1 MVSSTAHLLHTL
13 AALASL
19 ALFTVPG
26 ASSWPVVANPVYPGA
41 RAPKDSLPPLIPI
54 EALYES
60 PLIQWGGISPDGR
73 WLSYIKPWRGH
84 LNVFVRPV
92 GSENERPVTRDS
104 VRSISS
110 YWWSAD
116 GKRILWIQDR
126 GGDENYHLYV
136 ANIGDTASRAL
147 DLTPFKN
154 VEVELLSLPARTPD
168 IVILTMNNRNP
179 ELADA
184 YRGNLATGALEL
196 AARNPGNFVG
206 YTADLANQVRAATA
220 IDSAGHYSLWARDS
234 EQTPWRMVKSYSV
247 EDRISPQRFSSDGRL
262 YAISN
267 QGSNL
272 GRLVLIDLGPGRE
285 DVVDSD
291 PLAQSD
297 IYQVFFDDLTGEL
310 LATSYIGDTAR
321 IYAKTPDMQRLLNA
335 TRRVGGGVVELG
347 NGTRDRSRWV
357 VTLHTP
363 TKPAVTYLYGEA
375 TGRLEKF
382 YEPRPWLAKYQF
394 APMKPIAFTAR
405 DGTPLSGYVTLPLG
419 KTPRNLPLVVLVHGG
434 PWGDR
439 DKWEFRSDVQMLAN
453 RGYAVLNVNYRGTTG
468 LGKSF
473 ARAAK
478 KQFAGAMHT
487 DLLDGVAYLA
497 KQELIDTTR
506 VAIMGGSY
514 GGYATLVGL
523 TFTPD
528 KFACGVDYAGTS
540 SLVTLLESFPP
551 SWKPFLPRS
560 WYPFVGD
567 PRDSADRADMIARS
581 PLFRADSARAPL
593 LIFQGANDPRVT
605 KTQADQ
611 IAMAWRRRGIPV
623 TYLLASNEGHGFGE
637 AATALAVNRATE
649 QFLGNCLG
657 GRVEPASSP
666 VVEAAVKGM
675 LVDVT
680 RLPMR

>member
-1 MVSSTAHLLHTL
+1 MHFPPAPFIHTL
-13 AALASL
+13 TALASL
-19 ALFTVPG
+19 AGLTDHRP
-26 ASSWPVVANPVYPGA
+26 P
-41 RAPKDSLPPLIPI
+41 RDSLPLLIPI

-60 PLIQWGGISPDGR
+60 PVVEWGGISPDGR
-73 WLSYIKPWRGH
+73 WLSYIKPWHGH
-84 LNVFVRPV
+84 ANVFVRPV
-92 GSENERPVTRDS
+92 GSKKERPVTRDS

-126 GGDENYHLYV
+126 AGDENYHLFV
-136 ANIGDTASRAL
+136 ASITDTSSKAL

-154 VEVELLSLPARTPD
+154 VEVELLSLPAATPNTA
-168 IVILTMNNRNP
+168 IITMNNRNP

-184 YRGNLATGALEL
+184 YRVDLTTGKLEL
-196 AARNPGNFVG
+196 AATNPGSFVG
-206 YTADLANQVRAATA
+206 YVSDPGNKVRAAIA
-220 IDSAGHYSLWARDS
+220 IDSSGHYSLWARDS
-234 EQTPWRMVKSYSV
+234 EQTTWRMVKTYSV
-247 EDRISPQRFSSDGRL
+247 EDRITPTRFAANGEL

-267 QGSNL
+267 QGSDLN
-272 GRLVLIDLGPGRE
+272 RLVSIDLVSGRE
-285 DVVDSD
+285 TIVDSD
-291 PLAQSD
+291 PLGQSD
-297 IYQVFFDDLTGEL
+297 IDRVLFDDLTGEL
-310 LATSYIGDTAR
+310 LMTRYIGDTAR
-321 IYAKTPDMQRLLNA
+321 MYAKTPDMRRLLEA
-335 TRRVGGGVVELG
+335 TRRMGGGVVEMG
-347 NGTRDRSRWV
+347 NGTRDRSRWI

-363 TKPAVTYLYGEA
+363 TRPAVTYLYSKA
-375 TGRLEKF
+375 TGRLEKL
-382 YEPRPWLAKYQF
+382 YEPRPWLAKYKF
-394 APMKPIAFTAR
+394 APMRPVAFTAR
-405 DGTPLSGYVTLPLG
+405 DGTPVSGYITLPLG
-419 KTPRNLPLVVLVHGG
+419 KAPRNLPLVVLVHGG

-439 DKWEFRSDVQMLAN
+439 DKWEFRSDVQLLAN

-468 LGKSF
+468 LGKRF

-497 KQELIDTTR
+497 KQGLIDTTR

-540 SLVTLLESFPP
+540 NLVTLLESFPP

-611 IAMAWRRRGIPV
+611 IARAWHRRGIPV
-623 TYLLASNEGHGFGE
+623 TYLLASNEGHGWGE
-637 AATALAVNRATE
+637 AETALAVNRATE
-649 QFLGNCLG
+649 QFLGRCLG
-657 GRVEPASSP
+657 GRVQATASP
-666 VVEAAVKGM
+666 TVEAALKAM
-675 LVDVT
+675 LVGASSK
-680 RLPMR
+680 